1 MIDPVAAFDQLDAI
15 FKQHAIMCAQYYHR
29 LREQKV
35 PPMLARDMTKEMHR
49 ATMGLLNHKGT

>member
-15 FKQHAIMCAQYYHR
+15 FKQHALMCAQYYHR

-35 PPMLARDMTKEMHR
+35 PPTLARDMTKEMHR
-49 ATMGLLNHKGT
+49 ATMGLLNQKGT